1 MHITFLSPEAAVI
14 GLAVAVPVVAFVLA
28 ESRARMARAV
38 LRLPGRLTRGSA
50 YTIAIGAFAVLVS
63 LGAAQ
68 PVLERDHTRSVRH
81 DAEALFVLDTSKSM
95 ASASSPTAESRFERS
110 RRMAEQMRN
119 AIPEI
124 PAGIASLADRVLLH
138 LFPTTDTTSFRR
150 TLDQSLDIERPP
162 SVMRRNLVVTNLD
175 TLSVVAK
182 GRFFRDDSKERL
194 LVIFTDAE
202 TEPFNSGVLQ
212 TAFRDS
218 GISTI
223 LVRMGNPSELL
234 YDKGVV
240 DPRYQA
246 PPGAAQSAQL
256 FAAAVGGAT
265 YDEAD
270 FDQAIAAARAD
281 TEAAGPRSNV
291 TDTTPTP
298 LSPYAFAVAF
308 VPLGFLL
315 WRRNLR

>member
-1 MHITFLSPEAAVI
+1 MSITFLSPEAAVI
-14 GLAVAVPVVAFVLA
+14 GLAVAVPVVALVLA

-38 LRLPGRLTRGSA
+38 LQLPGRVTRNSA

-95 ASASSPTAESRFERS
+95 ASASGPTGESRFERA
-110 RRMAEQMRN
+110 RRMTEEMRN
-119 AIPEI
+119 AIPDI
-124 PAGIASLADRVLLH
+124 PAGLASLADRVLLH
-138 LFPTTDTTSFRR
+138 LFPTTETTSFQR
-150 TLDQSLDIERPP
+150 TLDQSIGIERPP

-175 TLSVVAK
+175 SLAVLAK
-182 GRFFRDDSKERL
+182 GRFFRDDSKGKL

-202 TEPFNSGVLQ
+202 TEPFKSEVLR
-212 TAFRDS
+212 TAFRGS
-218 GISTI
+218 GVQTI
-223 LVRMGNPSELL
+223 LVRVGNSSELL

-246 PPGAAQSAQL
+246 PSGAAESAQL
-256 FAAAVGGAT
+256 FAEAVGGVT
-265 YDEAD
+265 FDEAD
-270 FDQAIAAARAD
+270 FDQAIAAARTD
-281 TEAAGPRSNV
+281 TGAAGPRAKV

-298 LSPYAFAVAF
+298 LSSYVFAVAF
-308 VPLGFLL
+308 LPLGFLL

>member
-1 MHITFLSPEAAVI
+1 MSITFLSPEAAVI
-14 GLAVAVPVVAFVLA
+14 GLAVAVPVVALVLA

-38 LRLPGRLTRGSA
+38 LQLPGRLTRSSA

-95 ASASSPTAESRFERS
+95 ASASGPTAESRFERA
-110 RRMAEQMRN
+110 RRMTEQMRK
-119 AIPEI
+119 AIPDI
-124 PAGIASLADRVLLH
+124 PAGLASLADRVLLH
-138 LFPTTDTTSFRR
+138 LFPTTDTTSFQR
-150 TLDQSLDIERPP
+150 TLDQSIGIERPP

-175 TLSVVAK
+175 TLAVLAK
-182 GRFFRDDSKERL
+182 GRFFRDDSKAKL

-202 TEPFNSGVLQ
+202 TEPFKSEVLR

-223 LVRMGNPSELL
+223 LIRVGDASELL

-246 PPGAAQSAQL
+246 PSGAVESAQL
-256 FAAAVGGAT
+256 FADAVGGVT
-265 YDEAD
+265 FDEAD

-281 TEAAGPRSNV
+281 TGAAGPRAKV

-298 LSPYAFAVAF
+298 LSSYVFAVAF
-308 VPLGFLL
+308 LPLGFLL